1 MILFFSHLK
10 SKLAVLQCDAA
21 SQNVALTFVKTS
33 LTKTKYILNFKSKR
47 TIAEKTPH
55 VNTGIIQVIWSHP
68 PKLQKR
74 VLKKK
79 KQRCGPGPLPGPVA
93 TKRRTQTPTRGG
105 DRRQG
110 SKKGP
115 PLPRTGWSR
124 RGLGEPDL
132 PPCPAGIKAGSSGN
146 LGFQILPPAKR
157 QAVIREGLLD
167 KDFNN
172 IRGLMK

>member
-79 KQRCGPGPLPGPVA
+79 KTVVWPW
-93 TKRRTQTPTRGG
+93 
-105 DRRQG
+105 
-110 SKKGP
+110 P
-115 PLPRTGWSR
+115 PAW
-124 RGLGEPDL
+124 
-132 PPCPAGIKAGSSGN
+132 ASGN
-146 LGFQILPPAKR
+146 EEKDADPHQRWRP
-157 QAVIREGLLD
+157 QAGQQEGASTPQD
-167 KDFNN
+167 RVESQRA
-172 IRGLMK
+172 RGA

>member
-79 KQRCGPGPLPGPVA
+79 NSGVALAPCLGQWQRREGRRPPPEVETAGRAARRGLHSPGQGGVA
-93 TKRRTQTPTRGG
+93 EGSGSLTSHPAP
-105 DRRQG
+105 QG
-110 SKKGP
+110 SKQA
-115 PLPRTGWSR
+115 PREIWVSKFYPQQ
-124 RGLGEPDL
+124 RGKL
-132 PPCPAGIKAGSSGN
+132 SSGK
-146 LGFQILPPAKR
+146 AY
-157 QAVIREGLLD
+157 
-167 KDFNN
+167 
-172 IRGLMK
+172 